1 MSELY
6 SCMFYLQKFYPALH
20 FIILGIVVT
29 QTNVL

>member
-6 SCMFYLQKFYPALH
+6 GCMFYLQKFYPALH
-20 FIILGIVVT
+20 LITLGLVVT